1 MGGVGWKEIL
11 SFQGYSTYIGSLIRG
26 ERSNQGR
33 QRRERQWRVLTRSNH
48 VDGPVMGDETFST
61 AAPGHG
67 FSRAV
72 LVGTRDRCVA
82 RENLGQMRTYAPS
95 LKCATHCL
103 VFIRRSCRCTCTT
116 CRLEYYTL
124 DRLPLLYLSL
134 THSFALSTRHRT
146 MLLLLRSSTHSLPF
160 CPPSCCSPIRAG
172 RDCNLGARPRRV
184 HGTCTERG
192 PFLRV
197 AFSCEPRFLE
207 RPLIVNRGPRLC
219 GRARGHCRRGG
230 PRDGLEIGS

>member
-1 MGGVGWKEIL
+1 MKRGRRGWKENLQI
-11 SFQGYSTYIGSLIRG
+11 QGYSTYIGSLIRG
-26 ERSNQGR
+26 ERSDRGGR
-33 QRRERQWRVLTRSNH
+33 RRQRQWRVLTRPSH
-48 VDGPVMGDETFST
+48 VDELAMADETFST

-124 DRLPLLYLSL
+124 DRLPLLSSSLLPALFHARHPFSLIINALALSL
-134 THSFALSTRHRT
+134 
-146 MLLLLRSSTHSLPF
+146 
-160 CPPSCCSPIRAG
+160 PSA
-172 RDCNLGARPRRV
+172 V
-184 HGTCTERG
+184 
-192 PFLRV
+192 FLYPHW
-197 AFSCEPRFLE
+197 S
-207 RPLIVNRGPRLC
+207 
-219 GRARGHCRRGG
+219 
-230 PRDGLEIGS
+230 